1 MKAFL
6 EEQASQSMFA
16 EMGIFKHLS
25 SVNLVWSLPKQLESK
40 VICMHIKLRVLGLP
54 VFQEC

>member
-1 MKAFL
+1 
-6 EEQASQSMFA
+6 MFA